1 MSESMS
7 RRTYLK
13 LAAAGVLAGGS
24 VPWFQTLAARA
35 ANQGARH
42 KSCILLWMAGGPAQ
56 SLTFDL
62 KTGGP
67 FKEIATAVPGI
78 RISEHLPRIAR
89 QMRDMTLLRSM
100 QTGEA
105 SHPGGTYLMHTGFRV
120 RQGGVVH
127 PSLGA
132 IAAKELGRRDFDLP
146 NYVAIGAGRSR
157 QAGHLGPN
165 YAPIVVSPTQG
176 GLPDL
181 APPDSVDAFDR
192 RAHLLDEL
200 DTAFLSDYTAPAVEA
215 HQVTTQRAIRLMRTT
230 LTQAFDIGR
239 EPAAARDAYGRSAFG
254 DGCLLA
260 RRLVEAGVP
269 FVEVSLGGW
278 DTHSDAKN
286 RVTQLSN
293 QLDPAMATLISDL
306 RERRLLDSTLVVW
319 MGEFGRGPSNGSQ
332 HFARAWTT
340 ALAGGGLKHGHVV
353 GNTGRTGGGV
363 EERPISSGDFMSTV
377 CRALGIDPA
386 RDWVGRGN
394 RPLPK
399 VARDARPIEQL
410 F

>member
-1 MSESMS
+1 VSETIS
-7 RRTYLK
+7 RRTMMK
-13 LAAAGVLAGGS
+13 LAAAGVLGGGA
-24 VPWFQTLAARA
+24 VPWFQMLAARA
-35 ANQGARH
+35 QSQGVRH

-62 KTGGP
+62 KGGGP
-67 FKEIATAVPGI
+67 YRPIQTAVPGVQ
-78 RISEHLPRIAR
+78 ISEHLPKVAG

-146 NYVAIGAGRSR
+146 NYVAVGAGRSR

-165 YAPIVVSPTQG
+165 YAPIVVGATQG

-181 APPDSVDAFDR
+181 APPDTMDAFDR
-192 RAHLLDEL
+192 RAHLVEEL
-200 DTAFLSDYTAPAVEA
+200 DTAFLADYTAPAVEA
-215 HQVTTQRAIRLMRTT
+215 HQVTTQRAIRLMHTS
-230 LTQAFDIGR
+230 LTQAFDVSR
-239 EPAAARDAYGRSAFG
+239 EPEAARDAYGKSSFG

-278 DTHSDAKN
+278 DTHSDARN
-286 RVTQLSN
+286 RVRTLSN

-306 RERRLLDSTLVVW
+306 RERGMLDNTLVVW

-340 ALAGGGLKHGHVV
+340 VLAGGGLKHGQVV
-353 GNTGRTGGGV
+353 GNTGRSGGGV
-363 EERPISSGDFMSTV
+363 EDRPISSGDFMTTV

-399 VARDARPIEQL
+399 VARDARPVAQL